1 MKPSTLEVVRAIL
14 SAHTSDPR
22 LVDGDPRFVS
32 LQSLAIPS
40 VDMIGIVLDLE
51 DRFGRPIDQ
60 ARLHDLVTLHD
71 LVVALEEP

>member
-1 MKPSTLEVVRAIL
+1 MNRPTLEIVREIL
-14 SAHTSDPR
+14 SAHTNDPR
-22 LVDGDPRFVS
+22 LVQEDPRLVS

-40 VDMIGIVLDLE
+40 VDMIGIVIDLE